1 MTRQDLKQILSSK
14 FDFVK
19 WKELLL
25 DMFKS
30 VDFFTK
36 TVAVD
41 ADLIK
46 SGGQLGTIHLG
57 DRRDIA
63 LFVFEVADHVKIER
77 NRIGLRKIGA
87 KYVDQN
93 IVHGAL
99 VFYYSSSQ
107 ANYRLTYVSKKT
119 VLDAA
124 GNLITQET
132 APKRFTFLLGENEP
146 CSTAAQ
152 RLIRF
157 FNSKDI
163 PVIADLEDAFSVE
176 RLNSEFFDGYKSQY
190 KKFKDTLPNTRRHR
204 DYVKKLLG
212 RLVFLQFLQKR
223 GWMGVPVNVE
233 GWEGGDKQYLY
244 NLIHRYEGNDRLLSD
259 VLEYLFFNTLN
270 EKRNGDIADK
280 RLGDNIK
287 IPYLNGGL
295 FEKDDI
301 DRMDI
306 DFPFEYFA
314 NLIDFFSMYNFTIDE
329 NDPDDA
335 EVGVDP
341 EMLGHIFENL
351 LEDNNEKGAYYTPKE
366 IVQYMSQ
373 ESVSQYLKKHLEG
386 EFHEAV
392 DDLIMRNVVAEV
404 IQNKNVAKKIDEL
417 LDSVKV
423 CDPAIGSGAFPIG
436 VMNVL
441 YRAHLHLYGFS
452 NPTKPFFPASV
463 KKDII
468 QNNIYGVDIEQGAV
482 DIARLRFWLALIVD
496 EEEPLPLPNLD
507 YKIVCG
513 DSLLNRYDLDV
524 PIKSVFVEYNQS
536 QSGKESKMSLQ
547 KYKQLVADFTN
558 TDDHEAK
565 KIFRGKIEEIKNS
578 FRFYL
583 SKKET
588 ISLMKLRSEV
598 AYYNY
603 PRFFEE
609 TEEETAHRKNRQADL
624 AQMEEYAKNIETN
637 RLYSNSFEW
646 RFEYPALL
654 DEDENFTGFD
664 IIIGNPPYLRIQGL
678 RDRDSDYAD
687 ELVKKYKSATGSFD
701 LYEMFVEQGLKLSGD
716 NGIVNYIMPTKW
728 TNSAFGKGL
737 RKLLVEQT
745 AISKII
751 SFGDYQIF
759 DASTYT
765 GLQWFVKGSTQLE
778 YYELDRSITSK
789 DDLQKFLFSLTH
801 ENSTT
806 IEMSS
811 LSEKQWVLTAGETSR
826 ILKEMDMQSRRVKDV
841 FDKIFCG
848 LQTSKDDVY
857 FLYNCEEEGKFIVG
871 DSKQLGRRVKVEKGL
886 VKPLLKGEDV
896 HRYDTI
902 STNRYVI
909 FPYRIENGKAVVLTE
924 QELRTMY
931 PEGYAYLKE
940 NESVLRG
947 REHGRLSN
955 DNQWYKYIYPKN
967 LVHFANEK
975 LVAPEISLG
984 GNFAYDQNGE
994 FYSTTKIYGYI
1005 KNPTNKIGY
1014 KFWMALFNSR
1024 AFWYYLQ
1031 NTGYVLRGGYFTFK
1045 TDYINPIP
1053 VPDDSRILICEP
1065 LIEKIV
1071 DYLQYLHKKGQNQIY
1086 NHTSNDRIA
1095 DHFEE
1100 IIDMVVYELY
1110 FEQHMK
1116 EQKIDVIA
1124 DLKNYKWNNNKMI
1137 AEQIKDF
1144 YQWFQQSNNMVRQ
1157 KLMLLD
1163 TRSSN
1168 LLYEIH
1174 KSWRYE
1180 QN

>member
-1 MTRQDLKQILSSK
+1 MNRQELKQILSSR
-14 FDFVK
+14 FDFEQ
-19 WKELLL
+19 WRTLLL
-25 DMFKS
+25 QMFKH
-30 VDFFTK
+30 VEFFTRP
-36 TVAVD
+36 VPID
-41 ADLIK
+41 AELIK
-46 SGGQLGTIHLG
+46 SGGQQGIIHLN
-57 DRRDIA
+57 DKRDLA
-63 LFVFEVADHVKIER
+63 LFVFEVADNVKIDR
-77 NRIGLRKIGA
+77 NRVSLRKIGA
-87 KYVDQN
+87 KYVDQDV
-93 IVHGAL
+93 VHGAL
-99 VFYYSSSQ
+99 VFYYSTSQ
-107 ANYRLTYVSKKT
+107 ASYRLSFISKKT

-146 CSTAAQ
+146 CTTAAQ
-152 RLIRF
+152 RLSVF
-157 FNSKDI
+157 FDQKFL
-163 PVIADLEDAFSVE
+163 PGMADLEYAFSVE

-223 GWMGVPVNVE
+223 GWMGVPCNVD
-233 GWEGGDKQYLY
+233 GWDGGDKQYLY
-244 NLIHRYEGNDRLLSD
+244 HLVHRHEGNDRLLSD

-270 EKRNGDIADK
+270 ERRKGDIADR

-295 FEKDDI
+295 FEKDEI
-301 DRMDI
+301 DKMDI
-306 DFPFEYFA
+306 DFPFDYFA

-373 ESVSQYLKKHLEG
+373 ESVSQYLKKHLEE
-386 EFHEAV
+386 EFHKAI
-392 DDLIMRNVVAEV
+392 DDLIMRNVVSETF
-404 IQNKNVAKKIDEL
+404 QNKEMAKKIDEL
-417 LDSVKV
+417 LNHVKV

-441 YRAHLHLYGFS
+441 YRAHLMLYGFTH
-452 NPTKPFFPASV
+452 PTKPFSPAAV

-482 DIARLRFWLALIVD
+482 DIARLRFWLALVVD
-496 EEEPLPLPNLD
+496 EDEPVPLPNFD

-513 DSLLNRYDLDV
+513 DSLLNRYDFDI

-536 QSGKESKMSLQ
+536 HAGKENKMSLQ
-547 KYKQLVADFTN
+547 KYKQMVADFTN
-558 TDDHEAK
+558 TDDHNAK
-565 KIFRGKIEEIKNS
+565 DIFRNKIEEIKNS

-583 SKKET
+583 SNKE
-588 ISLMKLRSEV
+588 SKDLMKLRSEV

-603 PRFFEE
+603 PRIFEE
-609 TEEETAHRKNRQADL
+609 TASEAAHRKNRQDDL

-637 RLYSNSFEW
+637 KLYKNSFEW

-654 DEDENFTGFD
+654 DEDGNFTGFD

-678 RDRDSDYAD
+678 RDRDPDYAD

-701 LYEMFVEQGLKLSGD
+701 LYEMFVERGLQLSGV

-737 RKLLVEQT
+737 RKLLVEQS
-745 AISKII
+745 AMSKII

-765 GLQWFVKGSTQLE
+765 GLQWFVKGSLQME

-789 DDLQKFLFSLTH
+789 DVLQKFLFSLGP
-801 ENSTT
+801 EDAT
-806 IEMSS
+806 IVEMSA
-811 LSEKQWVLTAGETSR
+811 LSEKQWVLTAGNTSR
-826 ILKEMDMQSRRVKDV
+826 ILKEMDKQHRRVRDV

-857 FLYNCEEEGKFIVG
+857 FLDNCEEDDTYIIG
-871 DSKQLGRRVKVEKGL
+871 DSKQLDRRVRVEKGL
-886 VKPLLKGEDV
+886 VKPLLKGKDV

-902 STNRYVI
+902 STNRCVI
-909 FPYRIENGKAVVLTE
+909 FPYYIKNGKAIVLTE
-924 QELRTMY
+924 EELREKF
-931 PEGYAYLKE
+931 PKGYAYLKE

-967 LVHFANEK
+967 LTNFANEK

-984 GNFAYDQNGE
+984 GNYAYDEKGE

-1005 KNPTNKIGY
+1005 KNPSNKISY

-1045 TDYINPIP
+1045 TDYLNPIP
-1053 VPDDSRILICEP
+1053 VPDEKSTKDCERIV
-1065 LIEKIV
+1065 IELV
-1071 DYLQYLHKKGQNQIY
+1071 DMLQYLY
-1086 NHTSNDRIA
+1086 NTDNTNLYTHTSNKQVAFRI
-1095 DHFEE
+1095 EE
-1100 IIDMVVYELY
+1100 VVDMIIYELY
-1110 FEQHMK
+1110 FEKHMK
-1116 EQKIDVIA
+1116 DQSIDVIT
-1124 DLKNYKWNNNKMI
+1124 DLKKHEWSTDRDFAKR
-1137 AEQIKDF
+1137 IKDF
-1144 YQWFQQSNNMVRQ
+1144 YEWLLQPQNMVRQ

-1163 TRSSN
+1163 TRSAN
-1168 LLYEIH
+1168 ILYPIH
-1174 KSWRYE
+1174 KAI
-1180 QN
+1180 

>member
-1 MTRQDLKQILSSK
+1 MNRQDLKQILSSK

-25 DMFKS
+25 DMFKN

-63 LFVFEVADHVKIER
+63 LFIFEVADNVKIER

-99 VFYYSSSQ
+99 VFYYSFSQ
-107 ANYRLTYVSKKT
+107 VNYRLTFVSKKT

-223 GWMGVPVNVE
+223 GWMGVPANVE

-280 RLGDNIK
+280 RLGDNVK

-417 LDSVKV
+417 LDCVKV

-452 NPTKPFFPASV
+452 NPTKPFSPASV

-496 EEEPLPLPNLD
+496 EEEPVPLPNLD

-536 QSGKESKMSLQ
+536 HSGKESKMSLQ

-565 KIFRGKIEEIKNS
+565 KVFRGKIEEIKNS

-588 ISLMKLRSEV
+588 NSLMKLRSEV

-609 TEEETAHRKNRQADL
+609 TEEEAAHRKNRQADL

-654 DEDENFTGFD
+654 DEDGNFTGFD

-789 DDLQKFLFSLTH
+789 DGLQKFLFSLTQ
-801 ENSTT
+801 EESTT

-826 ILKEMDMQSRRVKDV
+826 ILKEMDKQPRHIKDV
-841 FDKIFCG
+841 FDKIFQG
-848 LQTSKDDVY
+848 LATSKDDVY
-857 FLYNCEEEGKFIVG
+857 FLYNCEEEGLFVVG

-909 FPYRIENGKAVVLTE
+909 FPYRIENGKAVVITE

-940 NESVLRG
+940 NESILRG

-984 GNFAYDQNGE
+984 GNYAYDQNGE

-1124 DLKNYKWNNNKMI
+1124 DLKSYKWNNNKMI
-1137 AEQIKDF
+1137 AEQIRDF
-1144 YQWFQQSNNMVRQ
+1144 YQWFQQSDNMVRQ

-1180 QN
+1180 QD